1 MSKSQRTKGQC
12 GEREFLKLFQ
22 SLLNDRGIPC
32 TLQRNYDQ
40 TAVGGADCVGLPE
53 LAIEIK
59 RHETLS
65 VPAWW
70 RQAISQANKLD
81 RIPVL
86 AYRQSRRTWTILVP
100 SSIAPEAEKRSFQAK
115 SGLPP
120 AAIVT
125 PEQLADW
132 YSKRI
137 VGTYLKRL

>member
-12 GEREFLKLFQ
+12 GEREFLKLLQ
-22 SLLNDRGIPC
+22 SLLNDRGVPC

-65 VPAWW
+65 IPAWW
-70 RQAISQANKLD
+70 RQAINQAEKLD

-86 AYRQSRRTWTILVP
+86 AYRQSRKPWTILVP
-100 SSIAPEAEKRSFQAK
+100 SNIAPKAEKRSFQAK

-120 AAIVT
+120 AAIVS

-137 VGTYLKRL
+137 